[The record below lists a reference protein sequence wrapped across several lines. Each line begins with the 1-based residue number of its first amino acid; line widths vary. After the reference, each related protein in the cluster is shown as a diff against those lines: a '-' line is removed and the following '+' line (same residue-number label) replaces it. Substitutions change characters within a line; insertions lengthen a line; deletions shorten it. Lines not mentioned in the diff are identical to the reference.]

1 MKTLFEVLTI
11 ADSTLEE
18 LEARIEAGLKTFV
31 DVGNCLLYIRDKR
44 LYKQQGYTRFEDY
57 CQERWGWTKTHV
69 NRQIEAAKTIEVLTP
84 TGVIPETERQAREL
98 APLVKA
104 DEKEA
109 IETWQQLREEH
120 GDKLTAKI
128 IKEAVV
134 EKLKPAEE
142 PAAVLADCLHEA
154 EVKKL
159 APNKPHVVNNTGNNE
174 WYTPAEYIEAARRV
188 MGRINLDPAT
198 SEMANETV
206 QANIY
211 YDVECDGL
219 NRRWFGKVWMNPPY
233 AAELIGKFCDKLV
246 LHYAAGDIEEAIVL
260 VNNATE
266 TKWFN
271 TLIHEAAAVVF
282 PQGRVK
288 FNSPTGEQAFP
299 LQGQAVIYF
308 GTNMDRFF
316 DEFGSFGWGA
326 TV

>member
-1 MKTLFEVLTI
+1 MG
-11 ADSTLEE
+11 D
-18 LEARIEAGLKTFV
+18 
-31 DVGNCLLYIRDKR
+31 
-44 LYKQQGYTRFEDY
+44 
-57 CQERWGWTKTHV
+57 
-69 NRQIEAAKTIEVLTP
+69 
-84 TGVIPETERQAREL
+84 IPQSERQAREL

-142 PAAVLADCLHEA
+142 PAAVLADCLHET

-159 APNKPHVVNNTGNNE
+159 APTKPHVVNNTGNNE

-188 MGRINLDPAT
+188 MDRIILDPA
-198 SEMANETV
+198 SSDLANETV

-211 YDVECDGL
+211 YTTERDGL
-219 NRRWFGKVWMNPPY
+219 NRPWFGKVWMNPPY
-233 AAELIGKFCDKLV
+233 AAELIGKFCDKLAQ
-246 LHYAAGDIEEAIVL
+246 HYAAGDIEEAIVL

-271 TLIHEAAAVVF
+271 TLISEASAVVF
-282 PQGRVK
+282 PQGRVR
-288 FNSPTGEQAFP
+288 FNSPSGEQAFP

-308 GTNMDRFF
+308 GTNTARFF
-316 DEFGSFGWGA
+316 NEFKTFGWGA
-326 TV
+326 MI